1 MIETGEKTALG
12 ASVGADA
19 EQPFE
24 NNFKHSIPDETAGF
38 NGNYAD
44 AGALNSEKGITSAPV
59 EESPEA
65 GRSVVK
71 EDIPISFGDEQEEEI
86 SEEEIWRRLQRSMD
100 PRFLHT
106 VTMSELY
113 GQIYQ
118 SRPPVIDGFLYPGT
132 YLFVGSPKLGKS
144 FLMAQIAWHVSTG
157 TDLWNYPVR
166 KGTVLYLALE
176 DGYSRL
182 QERLYRMFG
191 TECSDHLYLTVSA
204 GQLGNGLDEQLQN
217 FVKEHPDT
225 SLIIVDT
232 LQKIREVG
240 DDRYS
245 YASDYEVITRLKQ
258 FTDSNGICLLLVH
271 HTRKQQADDRFE
283 MISGTNGLL
292 GAADGAFLLHKDKR
306 TSCEAVLDVS
316 GRDQP
321 DQTFYL
327 NRNED
332 SLVWELDKAE
342 TERRTEK
349 PEPVLEAVAKLLTKE
364 SPEWNGRATE
374 LVKAI
379 GLGLP
384 ANTLSMKLNINAARL
399 LNEYGIRY
407 ESSRN
412 HSGRLLHFRLDTEQ
426 A

>member
-19 EQPFE
+19 EQPFK
-24 NNFKHSIPDETAGF
+24 NNLKSSIPDETAGF
-38 NGNYAD
+38 NENCAN
-44 AGALNSEKGITSAPV
+44 AGALNPEKGITSV
-59 EESPEA
+59 TDEEVPEA
-65 GRSVVK
+65 GGTVAK
-71 EDIPISFGDEQEEEI
+71 EDTPISFGDEQEEEI

-204 GQLGNGLDEQLQN
+204 GQLGNGLDAQLQN

-225 SLIIVDT
+225 SLIIIDT

-306 TSCEAVLDVS
+306 TSCGSPGCIGQRPAGSDFLS
-316 GRDQP
+316 
-321 DQTFYL
+321 
-327 NRNED
+327 
-332 SLVWELDKAE
+332 
-342 TERRTEK
+342 
-349 PEPVLEAVAKLLTKE
+349 E
-364 SPEWNGRATE
+364 SE
-374 LVKAI
+374 
-379 GLGLP
+379 
-384 ANTLSMKLNINAARL
+384 
-399 LNEYGIRY
+399 
-407 ESSRN
+407 
-412 HSGRLLHFRLDTEQ
+412 
-426 A
+426 